1 MRNEKYRIVEVVLP
15 SFRTPTSDKLLNDDY
30 LNNQF
35 EQYMLDVKRNSVVFG
50 LEFGYSGPGSI
61 NNALNP
67 QDTTTNGILS
77 RIVNPKYSIKI
88 NYCEDGD
95 KVYIV
100 ITGSDVKAS
109 QHIHDLASKLF

>member
-15 SFRTPTSDKLLNDDY
+15 SFRTPTSEKLLNGDY

-50 LEFGYSGPGSI
+50 LEFSYAGPGSI

-67 QDTTTNGILS
+67 QDTTANGILS
-77 RIVNPKYSIKI
+77 RIVNSKYNTKI
-88 NYCEDGD
+88 NYCENGD

-100 ITGSDVKAS
+100 ITGNDVRAT